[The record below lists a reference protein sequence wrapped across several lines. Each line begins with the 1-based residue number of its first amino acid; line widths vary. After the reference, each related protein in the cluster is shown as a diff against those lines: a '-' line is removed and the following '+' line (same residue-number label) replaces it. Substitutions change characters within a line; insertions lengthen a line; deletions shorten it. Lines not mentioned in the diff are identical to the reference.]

1 MKKNQIIATIIST
14 ISIVIVAGLG
24 SLFVNLGM
32 EWFNQLEKPSQWIAN
47 IIIPIVWTI
56 IYLCFAVINFLWIK
70 KGGIPKKVWI
80 LMIINGALNI
90 LWCLLFFTLK
100 LTFVGNIAIIINL
113 IAGIILWIA
122 IWQEEKI
129 YSYILA
135 LYPIWLAIAT
145 TLNTALWILN

>member
-14 ISIVIVAGLG
+14 VSIVIVAGLG

-56 IYLCFAVINFLWIK
+56 IYLSFAIINFLWIK
-70 KGGIPKKVWI
+70 KSGIPKKVWI
-80 LMIINGALNI
+80 LMIINGTLNVV
-90 LWCLLFFTLK
+90 WCLLFFTLK
-100 LTFVGNIAIIINL
+100 LTFIGNIAIIINL
-113 IAGIILWIA
+113 IAGILLWIA
-122 IWQEEKI
+122 IWNEEKI
-129 YSYILA
+129 YSYILT

>member
-1 MKKNQIIATIIST
+1 
-14 ISIVIVAGLG
+14 
-24 SLFVNLGM
+24 
-32 EWFNQLEKPSQWIAN
+32 
-47 IIIPIVWTI
+47 
-56 IYLCFAVINFLWIK
+56 
-70 KGGIPKKVWI
+70 
-80 LMIINGALNI
+80 MIINGALNI

-122 IWQEEKI
+122 IWNEEKL

-135 LYPIWLAIAT
+135 IYPVWLAIAT